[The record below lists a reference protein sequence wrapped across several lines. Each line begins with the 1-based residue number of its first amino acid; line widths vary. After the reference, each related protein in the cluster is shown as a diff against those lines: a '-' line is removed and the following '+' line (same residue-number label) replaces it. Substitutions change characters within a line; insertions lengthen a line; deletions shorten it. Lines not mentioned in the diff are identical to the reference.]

1 MRSDNGFLCIYYK
14 ENVFYSRYLNYLQP
28 MIRHNLQNETL
39 IEQQERKKERLAKN
53 RERQRKKTKK
63 IFKQKPNKYGAT
75 REMRLTFTCGALQ
88 LTNESA
94 MDCLP

>member
-1 MRSDNGFLCIYYK
+1 MHILQGKCILFTIFELSTANDSTQFTKRNTY
-14 ENVFYSRYLNYLQP
+14 RP
-28 MIRHNLQNETL
+28 T
-39 IEQQERKKERLAKN
+39 RKKEILAKN
-53 RERQRKKTKK
+53 GERQRKKKTKK
-63 IFKQKPNKYGAT
+63 KYSNKNRINTRAT

>member
-1 MRSDNGFLCIYYK
+1 
-14 ENVFYSRYLNYLQP
+14 

-39 IEQQERKKERLAKN
+39 IDQQERKRYSRRMEKDNE
-53 RERQRKKTKK
+53 KKQKK
-63 IFKQKPNKYGAT
+63 IFKQKPNKYGAK